1 MNHRKK
7 QRECPNPLFL
17 KWLEEW
23 RDEAKEKNS
32 KLQYTYGKAATALKK
47 YPLPLSC
54 GKDAMILDNIGEM
67 IARRL
72 DEAMAKYIAS
82 NKQEWLGYQRYLPS
96 RTHVVCLLKRHQVF
110 LPRAQHSL
118 GREECSRV
126 TAPAATHANTP
137 LTYPPSTLLGALYL
151 SMVDIAVPPPTLC
164 MPSNAK
170 PATKSPSEKED
181 VVKLIDSGNV
191 CAQLGTPPIF
201 LLKATLHL
209 CIIASVT
216 WWFQWFILV

>member
-1 MNHRKK
+1 MAMNHRKK

-82 NKQEWLGYQRYLPS
+82 NKQE
-96 RTHVVCLLKRHQVF
+96 
-110 LPRAQHSL
+110 
-118 GREECSRV
+118 
-126 TAPAATHANTP
+126 
-137 LTYPPSTLLGALYL
+137 
-151 SMVDIAVPPPTLC
+151 
-164 MPSNAK
+164 
-170 PATKSPSEKED
+170 
-181 VVKLIDSGNV
+181 
-191 CAQLGTPPIF
+191 
-201 LLKATLHL
+201 
-209 CIIASVT
+209 
-216 WWFQWFILV
+216 